1 MRRMYIGFRFVFCLS
16 QSFQRIYSICLYLQT
31 KGLIIRLLL
40 VIEVI
45 VFIEYLAL
53 LLVIE
58 VRCRLSVIEVKQV
71 LVVLVVRCRLLVI
84 VLPFRLRC
92 LGFLGSCRRWRRR
105 FGW

>member
-1 MRRMYIGFRFVFCLS
+1 MYIGFRFVFCLS
-16 QSFQRIYSICLYLQT
+16 QSFQRIYSICLCLQT
-31 KGLIIRLLL
+31 KGLVIRLLL

-53 LLVIE
+53 L
-58 VRCRLSVIEVKQV
+58 SVLEVKQV
-71 LVVLVVRCRLLVI
+71 LVVKSLKCRLLVI

-92 LGFLGSCRRWRRR
+92 LGCLGSFCRWRRR